1 MTEMYCRLFYDADE
15 NNREQKGFRLPAIVP
30 IVLYNGADE
39 WSCVRSFK
47 EYLAGYTLFVPN
59 VIDFEYIMINVN
71 APDEEELINT
81 PTLVNLAMLLDRKS
95 DRESMLRRIRTALKI
110 SKRLTPDEREELTD
124 WVYDVLLKKM
134 QGKLDKAKLEEIRKS
149 FEQEDENE
157 MTYAIERVIDEAV
170 RDGEVRGEVRGEA
183 RGEARKALETARA
196 MINDG
201 LTVEMASRYSGI
213 PADELRHRINEHGDP
228 Q

>member
-47 EYLAGYTLFVPN
+47 EYLAGYEMFVPN

-71 APDEEELINT
+71 APDEEELINM

-95 DRESMLRRIRTALKI
+95 DRENMMRRLRTALKI

-149 FEQEDENE
+149 FEQEDEND

-170 RDGEVRGEVRGEA
+170 RDGEVRGE
-183 RGEARKALETARA
+183 ARKALETARA
-196 MINDG
+196 MLSYGDPIEKVV
-201 LTVEMASRYSGI
+201 LITGI
-213 PADELRHRINEHGDP
+213 PVDELRHHINEHSDP